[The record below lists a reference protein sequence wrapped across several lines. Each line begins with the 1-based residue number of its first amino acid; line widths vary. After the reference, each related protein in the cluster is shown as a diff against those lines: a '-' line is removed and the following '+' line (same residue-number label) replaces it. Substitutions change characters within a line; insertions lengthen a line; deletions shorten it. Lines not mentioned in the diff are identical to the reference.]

1 MKSRLISPA
10 AVQQVYLLLYSCYGL
25 QGWWPILSR
34 AGESGFDGDGY
45 HPGCYELPVRA
56 AERFE
61 IAAGAILTQN
71 TSWSNV
77 RRALRAL
84 LEAGMLNP
92 AAVAAAQ
99 EERLAR
105 LIRPSGYYNQKAK
118 KLRLFAGYFIE
129 RAEDHGGGE
138 NSIGENGSNAESG
151 ETRVLPPGRDEL
163 LALWGIG
170 PETADSILL
179 YAYGVPL
186 FVVDAYTRRLA
197 ARLSGVPQ
205 QTGDLRYEALQELF
219 GAGLPGEDEEQ
230 RRRNANEYH
239 ALIVAHA
246 KERCTARDP
255 QCRGCPLERECL
267 YPQRYGL

>member
-1 MKSRLISPA
+1 MESRLISPA
-10 AVQQVYLLLYSCYGL
+10 SVRQVYSLLYSCYGL

-45 HPGCYELPVRA
+45 HPGRYELPVRA

-99 EERLAR
+99 EERLAS

-118 KLRLFAGYFIE
+118 KLRLFARYCIE
-129 RAEDHGGGE
+129 RGENNGGGNE
-138 NSIGENGSNAESG
+138 SNAESG
-151 ETRVLPPGRDEL
+151 AKSVTPPGRDEL

-267 YPQRYGL
+267 YPQRDGL